1 MHDNTTHLVKMAND
15 ISNFFRLRPEEQA
28 VAGTANHIKRFWDP
42 RMRTKMAEH
51 LAHGGAGLNP
61 IALKA
66 VQQVC
71 KPAVSAATA
80 PASSHS

>member
-1 MHDNTTHLVKMAND
+1 MHDNTGHLVKMAND

-42 RMRTKMAEH
+42 RMRAKMAEH
-51 LAHGGAGLNP
+51 VAHGGEGLNP

-66 VQQVC
+66 CQQVC
-71 KPAVSAATA
+71 KSASATA
-80 PASSHS
+80 GAGS

>member
-42 RMRTKMAEH
+42 RMRAKMAEH
-51 LAHGGAGLNP
+51 LAHGGDGLNP

-71 KPAVSAATA
+71 VPVSAR
-80 PASSHS
+80 

>member
-1 MHDNTTHLVKMAND
+1 MHDGNTHLVKMAND

-42 RMRTKMAEH
+42 RMRAKMTEH
-51 LAHGGAGLNP
+51 LAHGGEGLNP

-66 VQQVC
+66 CQQVC
-71 KPAVSAATA
+71 KAAASA
-80 PASSHS
+80 

>member
-1 MHDNTTHLVKMAND
+1 MHDQNGHLVKMAND

-42 RMRTKMAEH
+42 RMRAKMAEH
-51 LAHGGAGLNP
+51 LAHGGEGLNP

-71 KPAVSAATA
+71 KPASAASNA
-80 PASSHS
+80 QS

>member
-1 MHDNTTHLVKMAND
+1 MHDNTGHLVKMAND

-42 RMRTKMAEH
+42 RMRAKMAEH
-51 LAHGGAGLNP
+51 VAHGGEGLNP

-66 VQQVC
+66 CQQVC
-71 KPAVSAATA
+71 KPANTAAG
-80 PASSHS
+80 ASS